1 MALPVEQ
8 NVTRHASHDATSHGA
23 RDAAQARPRSD
34 EGGELP
40 SLARRAVE
48 SFVLGR
54 RIVKPARAADSSLL
68 SQRFAC
74 FVCIKSVGRQLRG
87 CVGTVEPEHDS
98 LAVEVVENAIKAA
111 TRDPRFRPV
120 TADELSLLH
129 YSVDVLGGLE
139 PAAVEDLDPSV
150 FGVVVTN
157 DSGTRR
163 GLLLPNLEGIRT
175 ASQQVGVAAR
185 KAGIAPHAP
194 LKLYRFRTRR
204 FDEPA

>member
-1 MALPVEQ
+1 MSVKPE
-8 NVTRHASHDATSHGA
+8 H
-23 RDAAQARPRSD
+23 
-34 EGGELP
+34 EELP

-54 RIVKPARAADSSLL
+54 QVVEPEHAADSSLL
-68 SQRFAC
+68 SQKSAC
-74 FVCIKSVGRQLRG
+74 FVSIKTVERQLRG
-87 CVGTVEPEHDS
+87 CVGTIEPEHDS
-98 LAVEVVENAIKAA
+98 LAKEVVENAIKAA

-120 TADELSLLH
+120 SAEELSLLR

-139 PAAVEDLDPSV
+139 PVAIEHLDPSG
-150 FGVVVTN
+150 FGVGVTN
-157 DSGTRR
+157 ESRTRR

-185 KAGIAPHAP
+185 KAGIAPDEP

-204 FDEPA
+204 FDEQA